1 MCCGCI
7 KVVVYRKI
15 RRLLNNKILNY
26 FVKCPHLHILR
37 LLHKEILVDQSLGI
51 VATPL
56 VLYLTFRF

>member
-7 KVVVYRKI
+7 KVVVYRKL

-37 LLHKEILVDQSLGI
+37 QLRTKILVNL
-51 VATPL
+51 
-56 VLYLTFRF
+56 